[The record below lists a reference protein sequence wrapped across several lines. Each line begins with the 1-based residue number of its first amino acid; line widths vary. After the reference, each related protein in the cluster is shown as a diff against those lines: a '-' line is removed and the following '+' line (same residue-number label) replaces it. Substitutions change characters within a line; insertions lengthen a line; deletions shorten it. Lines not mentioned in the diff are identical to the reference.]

1 MDDALL
7 FDLLERAH
15 DQFNRPDFIDNDP
28 ILIPHL
34 FSRKEDIEIAGFLT
48 ALLAWG
54 RRDIIIRS
62 AKDFLARMDMAPYDF
77 VTQASHE
84 EMARLDSIVHRTF
97 QGPDAKSLVLG
108 LREAYLQH
116 GGLEG
121 LFSRGIHPSHT
132 DVEVA
137 IIHARTRLTA
147 AEGFAPRS
155 EKHLANPAKGSSAK
169 RINMFLR
176 WMVRKDRR
184 GVDFGLWTQ
193 ISPAQLVCPLDIHTE
208 TVGKALGLL
217 SRSQRD
223 WKAARELTDS
233 LRRFCPEDPVKYD
246 FSLFGLGVTGA
257 LHESQ

>member
-7 FDLLERAH
+7 FDLLEQAH
-15 DQFNRPDFIDNDP
+15 DKFNRPDFIDNDP

-62 AKDFLARMDMAPYDF
+62 ARDFLNRMDMAPYEF
-77 VTQASHE
+77 VTQAGPSDLS
-84 EMARLDSIVHRTF
+84 RLDSLVHRTF
-97 QGPDAKSLVLG
+97 QGPDARSLVMG

-121 LFSRGIHPSHT
+121 LFAQGAQTSSG
-132 DVEVA
+132 DVEAA
-137 IIHARTRLTA
+137 IIYARTRLIA
-147 AEGFAPRS
+147 ADGFAQRS

-184 GVDFGLWTQ
+184 GVDFGLWSG
-193 ISPAQLVCPLDIHTE
+193 ISPAQLICPLDIHTE

-223 WKAARELTDS
+223 WKAALELTGS

-246 FSLFGLGVTGA
+246 FSLFGLGVTGE
-257 LHESQ
+257 LKEG